1 MQHAHAHARATAVG
15 RRLAAWHDPE
25 DVFLARFADER
36 AGDVAW
42 LDDSAEEGWSYLAA
56 SAGTVTAWPGGL
68 FRGLADLV
76 GARGADARPHAA
88 GVRPPDDLPA
98 GLSFRLGVM
107 GWIPYDAWHETVP
120 LPPARRPA
128 RAADGVGGGDDEG
141 HPGIASVP
149 APAPAAFLCVERLL
163 AFDHASSAVWAL
175 ARAGDPWLDEV
186 EDDLARLVP
195 DRAPR
200 RAADL
205 GASPSPTAAPFP
217 APAWRHDDDAYL
229 ALIRSCQESIRRGD
243 AYQLCLTNTAT
254 VAGSVDPVRVH
265 LALRALSPT
274 HHGGFLRIGGTVLVS
289 ASPERFVEVD
299 AHGTLRTLP
308 IKGTRPRHADP
319 ALDARARAD
328 LLASEKERA
337 ENVMIVDLMRNDLS
351 RVCALGSVRVTSL
364 FAVEAYAQVHQLVSR
379 VEGELAP
386 GVTAVDAVRALFPAG
401 SMTGAPKPAAVGLL
415 AALERGP
422 RGVYAGAFGWF
433 GDDGRADLAMVIRS
447 VVVTGGR
454 ATVGAG
460 GGITALSVPEEELEE
475 VRVKAAPLLA
485 AVRAGRVAEP
495 VAGTLAQAAAEPSP
509 PLPGEPAGP

>member
-1 MQHAHAHARATAVG
+1 MREGGSHDAGTAVG

-25 DVFLARFADER
+25 AAFLALFAAES

-42 LDDSAEEGWSYLAA
+42 LDDSAGEGWSYLAA

-68 FRGLADLV
+68 FAGLAELV
-76 GARGADARPHAA
+76 PGPGRDDASPSASSRAD
-88 GVRPPDDLPA
+88 VLPA
-98 GLSFRLGVM
+98 GLAFRLGVV
-107 GWIPYDAWHETVP
+107 GWIPHDAWPETVP
-120 LPPARRPA
+120 LHHAPPRTTDD
-128 RAADGVGGGDDEG
+128 ADA
-141 HPGIASVP
+141 PVP
-149 APAPAAFLCVERLL
+149 TAFLRVERLL
-163 AFDHASSAVWAL
+163 AFDHAAREVWAV
-175 ARAGDPWLDEV
+175 ARAGDPWPGLV
-186 EDDLARLVP
+186 EDELAAA
-195 DRAPR
+195 RAEQ
-200 RAADL
+200 RAA
-205 GASPSPTAAPFP
+205 P
-217 APAWRHDDDAYL
+217 APAVASGEHVGAVWRHDDDAYL
-229 ALIRSCQESIRRGD
+229 GLVRSCQESIRRGD
-243 AYQLCLTNTAT
+243 AYQLCLTNAA
-254 VAGSVDPVRVH
+254 VVPGAVDPVRVH

-299 AHGTLRTLP
+299 AEGTLRTLP

-319 ALDARARAD
+319 AADARARAE

-351 RVCALGSVRVTSL
+351 RVCVLGSVRVTSL

-379 VEGELAP
+379 VEGRLAP
-386 GVTAVDAVRALFPAG
+386 GITAVDAVRALFPAG
-401 SMTGAPKPAAVGLL
+401 SMTGAPKSAAVGIL

-447 VVVTGGR
+447 VVVADGR

-460 GGITALSVPEEELEE
+460 GGITALSVPAEELEE

-485 AVRAGRVAEP
+485 AVGAGRI
-495 VAGTLAQAAAEPSP
+495 AAADAPEGPRP
-509 PLPGEPAGP
+509 PLPRASRGA

>member
-1 MQHAHAHARATAVG
+1 MQEHRARSAGPVVG

-25 DVFLARFADER
+25 EAFLALYTPAS

-42 LDDSAEEGWSYLAA
+42 LDDSAGEDWSYLAA
-56 SAGTVTAWPGGL
+56 SGGTVTAWPDGV
-68 FRGLADLV
+68 FAGLAELLPGPD
-76 GARGADARPHAA
+76 RADAEAA
-88 GVRPPDDLPA
+88 APDAPALPA
-98 GLSFRLGVM
+98 GLAFRLGVV
-107 GWIPYDAWHETVP
+107 GWIPHDAWPETVP
-120 LPPARRPA
+120 LHHAPPRGPHDADPPA
-128 RAADGVGGGDDEG
+128 V
-141 HPGIASVP
+141 
-149 APAPAAFLCVERLL
+149 PAAFLSVDRLL
-163 AFDHASSAVWAL
+163 AFDHGAHEVWAV
-175 ARAGDPWLDEV
+175 ARAGDPWPDLV
-186 EDDLARLVP
+186 EGELA
-195 DRAPR
+195 AA
-200 RAADL
+200 RAARP
-205 GASPSPTAAPFP
+205 AAAPP
-217 APAWRHDDDAYL
+217 ADAPEDHGRADPVWRHDDDAYL

-243 AYQLCLTNTAT
+243 AYQLCLTNQAR
-254 VAGSVDPVRVH
+254 VPGVVDPVRVH

-274 HHGGFLRIGGTVLVS
+274 HHGAFLRVGGTALVS

-299 AHGTLRTLP
+299 AGGTLRTLP

-319 ALDARARAD
+319 AADAHARAE

-351 RVCALGSVRVTSL
+351 RVCTLGSVRVTSL

-386 GVTAVDAVRALFPAG
+386 GISAVDAVRALFPAG
-401 SMTGAPKPAAVGLL
+401 SMTGAPKSAAVGIL

-447 VVVTGGR
+447 VVVADGG

-485 AVRAGRVAEP
+485 AVRAGRTTAEEAP
-495 VAGTLAQAAAEPSP
+495 AGLRP
-509 PLPGEPAGP
+509 PLPRSPDGA

>member
-1 MQHAHAHARATAVG
+1 MHEHRARAAGPVVG

-25 DVFLARFADER
+25 EAFLALYAPAS

-42 LDDSAEEGWSYLAA
+42 LDDSAGEGWSYLAA
-56 SAGTVTAWPGGL
+56 SAGTVAAWPDGV
-68 FRGLADLV
+68 FAGLAELLPGPD
-76 GARGADARPHAA
+76 RADAEAA
-88 GVRPPDDLPA
+88 ATDADALPA
-98 GLSFRLGVM
+98 GLAFRLGVV
-107 GWIPYDAWHETVP
+107 GWIPHDAWPETVP
-120 LPPARRPA
+120 LHHAPPRGPHD
-128 RAADGVGGGDDEG
+128 ADPPGV
-141 HPGIASVP
+141 
-149 APAPAAFLCVERLL
+149 PAAFLRVDRLL
-163 AFDHASSAVWAL
+163 AFDHGAHEVWAV
-175 ARAGDPWLDEV
+175 ARAGDPWPDLV
-186 EDDLARLVP
+186 EGELAAARDARPAPPVAVP
-195 DRAPR
+195 PAGA
-200 RAADL
+200 AADH
-205 GASPSPTAAPFP
+205 GRADPV
-217 APAWRHDDDAYL
+217 WRHDDDAYL

-243 AYQLCLTNTAT
+243 AYQLCLTNQAH
-254 VAGSVDPVRVH
+254 VPGLVDPVRVH

-274 HHGGFLRIGGTVLVS
+274 HHGAFLRVGGTALVS

-299 AHGTLRTLP
+299 AGGTLRTLP

-319 ALDARARAD
+319 AADARARAE

-351 RVCALGSVRVTSL
+351 RVCVLGSVRVTSL

-386 GVTAVDAVRALFPAG
+386 GVSAVDAVRALFPAG
-401 SMTGAPKPAAVGLL
+401 SMTGAPKSAAVGIL

-447 VVVTGGR
+447 VVVADGH

-485 AVRAGRVAEP
+485 AVRAGRATAPEAP
-495 VAGTLAQAAAEPSP
+495 EGRRP
-509 PLPGEPAGP
+509 PLPRPSHGA